1 MLVNG
6 VGAVLCFGET
16 TSLLPC
22 SASSNSKCTV
32 KIVSENDEW

>member
-6 VGAVLCFGET
+6 VGVVLCFGET

-22 SASSNSKCTV
+22 SASSDSKCMV
-32 KIVSENDEW
+32 KIVSENE